1 MHQNATY
8 QEQSKAF
15 LERAYAELEAG
26 DLHQASEKGW
36 GAAAQILKAVAE
48 DRGWEHGSHRLLF
61 QAAGILATETQSEKL
76 RDGFGAAS
84 VLHVNFYEG
93 WLDGSSVANY
103 LDRVREF
110 LTEAE
115 ALLNGR

>member
-1 MHQNATY
+1 M
-8 QEQSKAF
+8 
-15 LERAYAELEAG
+15 
-26 DLHQASEKGW
+26 
-36 GAAAQILKAVAE
+36 

-93 WLDGSSVANY
+93 WLDRSSVANY

-110 LTEAE
+110 VTEAE

>member
-1 MHQNATY
+1 MGRG
-8 QEQSKAF
+8 
-15 LERAYAELEAG
+15 RADPQGSRRWSAG
-26 DLHQASEKGW
+26 
-36 GAAAQILKAVAE
+36 
-48 DRGWEHGSHRLLF
+48 GSTQPIDCSFGL
-61 QAAGILATETQSEKL
+61 QAALTTETQSEKL

-93 WLDGSSVANY
+93 WLDRSSVANY

-110 LTEAE
+110 VTEAE